1 VQEGLNNMVKNTTKT
16 KKSPSAETE
25 EKTEKPFDF
34 FRFVDDVSFRKQNL
48 FNEETEAKYEPY
60 MINKAL
66 SLSVDCVLYV
76 NELNL
81 YYDLPKVMQ
90 HDYLIN
96 SIRSRK
102 RYEKW
107 PKPEKNEDF
116 QAVKEYY
123 KYNDAKTRTALSIL
137 DKKQIAI
144 IKEKLEKGGVTK

>member
-1 VQEGLNNMVKNTTKT
+1 MVKNTTKT
-16 KKSPSAETE
+16 KKSRSSETE
-25 EKTEKPFDF
+25 TTEAQERPFDLF
-34 FRFVDDVSFRKQNL
+34 TFVNDISFTKHGL
-48 FNEETEAKYEPY
+48 FNEETESKYEPY
-60 MINKAL
+60 MINKAF

-102 RYEKW
+102 RFEKW
-107 PKPEKNEDF
+107 PKAEKNDDL
-116 QAVKEYY
+116 QAIKEYY
-123 KYNDAKTRTALSIL
+123 KYSDSKARSALSIL

-144 IKEKLEKGGVTK
+144 IKEKLEKGGITK